1 MGIDLSVK
9 LGLIDM
15 KNPVMAASGT
25 FGYGEEYSQLV
36 DIGKLGGIVT
46 KSITLRPRIG
56 NPSPRIAETSSGM
69 LNSIGLE
76 NVGVEKFL
84 SEKLPYLQKCKVP
97 VIVSIAG
104 ERIGEYAELAKRLS
118 DKEGVDG
125 IELNISCPNVEEGGM
140 EFSTTPRLTYTIVKR
155 VRKST
160 GITLIAKL
168 SPNVTDIVSIAKAAE
183 DGGCDAVSL
192 VNTFLGMAIDIK
204 ERKPKLGNITGGLS
218 GPCIKPIAVRMVWQV
233 SKAVKVPVIGM
244 GGIINS
250 EDAIEFIMA
259 GAAAVAIGTGNFVNP
274 RTAIEVIDGIRKY
287 MTENKI
293 RQLNDIIIRI

>member
-155 VRKST
+155 IRKVT